1 METTL
6 IDTRIIQFSSSGK
19 IDTYTNRD
27 NTFLNILS
35 YIDIKPRKIHLS
47 KILNEGSYNTIY
59 SIINSRNKIEKKLIM
74 RLSKKKVTF
83 SGIKME
89 LKGVKI
95 NKKLCTKNKN
105 IGKVIDY
112 GRIITKNDTYHQEYS
127 ILEKYGVSLK
137 FLLENNNTYKNINVP
152 LRFIRLFLETLH
164 CIHTSGYA
172 HLDLKPSNILLKKIF
187 KNKRIIDDLEFS
199 VIDFGACRPFQTT
212 ESRFI
217 KKQMASAAFSP
228 PELMNRQFGKKNDI
242 WAFGVI
248 CYLVIINKFFF
259 KANGIKMFVN
269 ENKKLIEKNIK
280 KELDKLRKNMI
291 PSKIKS
297 MGEIENYIQNM
308 NSDFHIDVLKD
319 FFLKIFTI
327 DPMKR
332 PTTSEL
338 LDHSLFKI

>member
-1 METTL
+1 M
-6 IDTRIIQFSSSGK
+6 
-19 IDTYTNRD
+19 
-27 NTFLNILS
+27 
-35 YIDIKPRKIHLS
+35 
-47 KILNEGSYNTIY
+47 
-59 SIINSRNKIEKKLIM
+59 
-74 RLSKKKVTF
+74 
-83 SGIKME
+83 
-89 LKGVKI
+89 
-95 NKKLCTKNKN
+95 
-105 IGKVIDY
+105 
-112 GRIITKNDTYHQEYS
+112 
-127 ILEKYGVSLK
+127 
-137 FLLENNNTYKNINVP
+137 
-152 LRFIRLFLETLH
+152 
-164 CIHTSGYA
+164 
-172 HLDLKPSNILLKKIF
+172 
-187 KNKRIIDDLEFS
+187 EFS